1 MPLSTNSTLQKPE
14 LNLTNQE
21 GRSFRTWIG
30 EFVNWGV
37 EGLLGKLVGAGCDIF
52 FLMEFT
58 FYYCSPDL
66 DPLDDWAQK
75 ARLIRA
81 TLPDYIHEIRKLAKK
96 LKRLETPERIQLLGK
111 HINPQG
117 TALENYAVR
126 LQAAMKS
133 LQEEAGTQGSLR
145 PFYLLCMSFYLR
157 NTYRER
163 WRKQWMDKSIH
174 ADIRDIVNAGFRT
187 YGIDRDIS
195 EDQVRR
201 ACERFCKKYPELAKY
216 AEKLS
221 KERPIKCPNVYEK
234 LYQDSFR
241 QVTGDS
247 AE

>member
-117 TALENYAVR
+117 TALENYAER